1 MNFFSQVIKSY
12 EPQRDYYLK
21 DLITHQPRSI
31 YCKYSNISAIS
42 SLIDPHTHR
51 IIMICTL
58 GINLIYWFRFSKF
71 VDKSPEVLGS
81 EAS

>member
-12 EPQRDYYLK
+12 EPQRDYYRK
-21 DLITHQPRSI
+21 DLINHTPTN
-31 YCKYSNISAIS
+31 CKYSNISAIS
-42 SLIDPHTHR
+42 SLIDPNTHR

-58 GINLIYWFRFSKF
+58 GINLIYWYRFSKF